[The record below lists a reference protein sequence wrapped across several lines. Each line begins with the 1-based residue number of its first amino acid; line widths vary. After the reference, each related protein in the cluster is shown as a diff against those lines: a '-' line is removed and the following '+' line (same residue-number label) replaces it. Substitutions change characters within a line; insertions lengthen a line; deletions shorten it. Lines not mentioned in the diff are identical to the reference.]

1 MINYVKSPIANRQSP
16 IANRQSAGIS
26 IAKIF
31 AGVVHCKILNIIAS
45 GCLEKYN

>member
-16 IANRQSAGIS
+16 IANRLAFLLQ
-26 IAKIF
+26 KIF